1 MDPRGILGRSLEESM
16 KKRLCAACLMLMIG
30 FASTTNLILACGDK
44 FLISSR
50 GTRYQ
55 KAPIKR
61 EPNAILIWANPDSEL
76 AKGLAD
82 ARVDET
88 LRQVGYRPTT
98 VASTAELDSALN
110 RGAWDLVIVS
120 IADAQDV
127 SKRFQS
133 NAPMLLPIALHPT
146 DSQMKQAKNQYDVVF
161 KGPVKRASFLD
172 AVDEALAH
180 RSKKSAGKGRDSR
193 IS

>member
-1 MDPRGILGRSLEESM
+1 M

-30 FASTTNLILACGDK
+30 FTSTNLLLACGDK

-61 EPNAILIWANPDSEL
+61 EPHAILIWANPDSEL

-88 LRQVGYRPTT
+88 LRKVGYQPTT
-98 VASTAELDSALN
+98 VATAAEVDSALN
-110 RGAWDLVIVS
+110 RGAWDLVIVG
-120 IADAQDV
+120 IADAQVV

-133 NAPMLLPIALHPT
+133 SAPILLPIALHPT
-146 DSQMKQAKNQYDVVF
+146 DSQMKLAKDQYDVVF
-161 KGPVKRASFLD
+161 KGPVKRESFLN

-180 RSKKSAGKGRDSR
+180 RSKKSVGKGA
-193 IS
+193 